1 MTPRRPEPGDDLTP
15 DEWEDDEHGPR
26 PFEAF
31 DLLDLHRNGVP
42 EPDLICNGLLYPAG
56 VHSLA
61 AEPDVGK
68 TTFSWWCT
76 VQVLRSGGSVCAF
89 DEECGPEMTAEKL
102 AALGATEDDL
112 TRLRYHPFPARMWTD
127 ADIGALQAEME
138 KYAPAL
144 VIFDSSAAF
153 MARADLDENVSGDVT
168 RFYLKVVRPLAV
180 AYKSAVL
187 VLDHEA
193 KNATQ
198 GGQPTSRYAK
208 GNGAKLAAID
218 VQWKLAAVQPFT
230 RHDDGILTLACT
242 KDRRGFIHPRRY
254 RLRVRHDL
262 QVLFVSDEE
271 RRAAEAEDARES
283 LTPAETKVFDCL
295 TDKAAGIDFMIKR
308 VQGKHQVTLRRE
320 TVSRALGRL
329 TELGLA
335 EQVTGGGGRGVKAT
349 WVLARPD
356 EPALIPA
363 EDAQ

>member
-1 MTPRRPEPGDDLTP
+1 VSGPGEEWEPEGEDHAPRQFEACDLT
-15 DEWEDDEHGPR
+15 
-26 PFEAF
+26 
-31 DLLDLHRNGVP
+31 DLIRNGVP
-42 EPDLICNGLLYPAG
+42 APRLICHNLLYPNG

-68 TTFSWWCT
+68 TTFAWWCA
-76 VQVLRSGGSVCAF
+76 VQIMRDGGLVCAF

-102 AALGATEDDL
+102 IGLGATEEQIE
-112 TRLRYHPFPARMWTD
+112 RQLRYHPFPARMWHD
-127 ADIGALQAEME
+127 ADILALTEE
-138 KYAPAL
+138 VDKYAPSL

-180 AYKSAVL
+180 THRSAVI

-230 RHDDGILTLACT
+230 RNEDGVLSLTCT

-254 RLRVRHDL
+254 RMTVSRNL
-262 QVLFVSDEE
+262 QVLFASDAE
-271 RRAAEAEDARES
+271 RREAEAEDAMES
-283 LTPAETKVFDCL
+283 LTPAEVKVMDCL
-295 TDKAAGIDFMIKR
+295 TGNQAGIDYMIQR
-308 VQGKHQVTLRRE
+308 VKAKHKTTLRRE

-329 TELGLA
+329 AELGLA
-335 EQVTGGGGRGVKAT
+335 EQVTFGGGRGIVST

-356 EPALIPA
+356 EPRLD
-363 EDAQ
+363 EVGDSK